1 MDKVWIDKAR
11 YDNAE
16 KMYYEWLCNV
26 TKPNNCS
33 FLVSEIA
40 KAREHIQTSLEKIDD
55 ITIDASSSLE
65 ILSRIAILEAENKEI
80 RNLVS
85 GFAQS
90 YHDILQRLSFIEN
103 YLNVSSNRQ
112 NNDVNFG
119 ALKSK
124 MKYPE
129 K

>member
-1 MDKVWIDKAR
+1 MENHIFT
-11 YDNAE
+11 NE
-16 KMYYEWLCNV
+16 V